1 MLSERAQTHSQK
13 QKDKKKKKDARTL
26 IIGKYQEK
34 GIGETGVVME
44 VMKFTDQRSAD
55 T

>member
-1 MLSERAQTHSQK
+1 MPKHTVKNKRI
-13 QKDKKKKKDARTL
+13 KKKKKDARTH

-34 GIGETGVVME
+34 GIGETGVVVE